1 MAHWQY
7 DPFLDQEDIAVA
19 AVGSP
24 VVIRTVPRDFR
35 LELFLIFPELTS
47 EGRVDAD
54 ADRARA

>member
-24 VVIRTVPRDFR
+24 VVIRTVSRDFR
-35 LELFLIFPELTS
+35 LELF
-47 EGRVDAD
+47 
-54 ADRARA
+54 